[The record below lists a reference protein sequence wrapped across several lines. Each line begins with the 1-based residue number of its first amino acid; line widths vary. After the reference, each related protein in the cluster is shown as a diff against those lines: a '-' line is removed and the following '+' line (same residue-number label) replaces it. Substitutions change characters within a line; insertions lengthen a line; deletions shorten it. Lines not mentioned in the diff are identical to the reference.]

1 MADAAKLHAREN
13 KFKEIFQSQDNIS
26 LKMHQIPMLAFMD
39 M

>member
-1 MADAAKLHAREN
+1 MLLNFMYVKTNSRLEHM
-13 KFKEIFQSQDNIS
+13 FQSQDNIS

>member
-1 MADAAKLHAREN
+1 MLLNFMYVKTNSRPERTCQ
-13 KFKEIFQSQDNIS
+13 FQDNIS